1 MARYDLIL
9 TLEDQDGDDNPE
21 VMIEFHVRQER
32 PAFIDRDYV
41 IHKLAYAA
49 FVSSSQ
55 NDGFYDKVT
64 VGADADADADG
75 NGDGDGDYGDRQ
87 DNNILRDL
95 ANAFVRIHLGEKN
108 EAADTTPQEHP
119 GA

>member
-21 VMIEFHVRQER
+21 VTIEFHVRQER

-41 IHKLAYAA
+41 IHKLDYAA

-55 NDGFYDKVT
+55 NDGVYDKVT
-64 VGADADADADG
+64 VGADA
-75 NGDGDGDYGDRQ
+75 DGDGDYGDRQ

-108 EAADTTPQEHP
+108 EAADTTPKEHP